1 MLEHL
6 RKINDALN
14 RKSMTKKWDW
24 FERENV
30 MNI

>member
-14 RKSMTKKWDW
+14 RKSMTKKNGNGL
-24 FERENV
+24 REK
-30 MNI
+30 M